1 MALKYKFN
9 LKDIN
14 LEDFRVYLL
23 ALFNAFLPKKKIN
36 NIDELEVFIQ
46 SHFKILLFFRFHILM
61 CIQIIKN

>member
-23 ALFNAFLPKKKIN
+23 ALFNAFLPKKKN
-36 NIDELEVFIQ
+36 
-46 SHFKILLFFRFHILM
+46 K
-61 CIQIIKN
+61 KY